1 MAPSLLNNSAMT
13 KTIASCQVRTATI
26 DLRALTDLDLL
37 GEVLARSNDAWNEF
51 VRRFRGLIYRC
62 VSKVICK
69 YESVLASEDINEIF
83 AEVLFNLMRDDMRKL
98 RAYDPNR
105 GSKLGSWIGLLSIN
119 TAYDYLR
126 VTTRRP
132 ILDRIDGAPEGE
144 TTRDPLDDVLEKE
157 RWVYLEG
164 MLKDF
169 SERDRDF
176 VALYYGSG
184 MEPEQIAE
192 KMQISIKTVYSKK
205 NKIRNRLVSLVKHAP
220 PDSPIALAA

>member
-1 MAPSLLNNSAMT
+1 MSNRRPAVVLNPT
-13 KTIASCQVRTATI
+13 LT
-26 DLRALTDLDLL
+26 ALTDLELL
-37 GEVLARSNDAWNEF
+37 EKVLERSDDAWNEF

-69 YESVLASEDINEIF
+69 YESIMASEDINEIF

-98 RAYDPNR
+98 RAYDPTR

-126 VTTRRP
+126 VSTRRP
-132 ILDRIDGAPEGE
+132 ILDRLDGAPEGE
-144 TTRDPLDDVLEKE
+144 TLRDPLDDFLEKE
-157 RWVYLEG
+157 RWSYLES
-164 MLKDF
+164 LLADF

-184 MEPEQIAE
+184 LEPEQIAE
-192 KMQISIKTVYSKK
+192 QMQISVKTVYSKK
-205 NKIRNRLVSLVKHAP
+205 NKIRNRLVDLVRAAP
-220 PDSPIALAA
+220 ADAPIALAA

>member
-1 MAPSLLNNSAMT
+1 MRMLT
-13 KTIASCQVRTATI
+13 QTAEK
-26 DLRALTDLDLL
+26 DLVSLTDVELL
-37 GEVLARSNDAWNEF
+37 AEVLERGARPWTEF

-98 RAYDPNR
+98 RAYDPTR
-105 GSKLGSWIGLLSIN
+105 GSKLGSWIGLISIN

-132 ILDRIDGAPEGE
+132 ILDRLDGAPEGE

-157 RWVYLEG
+157 RWTYLES
-164 MLKDF
+164 LLAEF

-176 VALYYGSG
+176 VALYYCSG
-184 MEPEQIAE
+184 LEPEQIAE

-205 NKIRNRLVSLVKHAP
+205 NKIRNRLVSLVQNAHEGA
-220 PDSPIALAA
+220 PIALAA